1 MNNEFYPSID
11 LHGEYAFSAKEL
23 TKEFLDDSIIL
34 KNKKICII
42 HGIGEGI
49 LKNTVHEILKH
60 DKRIK
65 NYYVDFMNPGCTIV
79 EFKEEIL

>member
-1 MNNEFYPSID
+1 MNNDIYPSID

-23 TKEFLDDSIIL
+23 TKEFLDDNIIL

-49 LKNTVHEILKH
+49 LKNTVHEVLKH

>member
-1 MNNEFYPSID
+1 MNNNFYPSID

-23 TKEFLDDSIIL
+23 TKEFLDDNIIL

-49 LKNTVHEILKH
+49 LKNTVHEVLKH